1 MKIIKKNPRIFWLDQ
16 NMKNDVNS
24 QEMFCNK
31 ISENPRF
38 FLYNF
43 QRHSLLTALRG
54 KNLRIRTMH
63 FLVLVFKHCSLE

>member
-38 FLYNF
+38 FF
-43 QRHSLLTALRG
+43 EFSAA
-54 KNLRIRTMH
+54 
-63 FLVLVFKHCSLE
+63 FLVELRSMEKKNCFGF